1 MNTMSPR
8 VGYITFAVISLI
20 VLCFIKFSGVE
31 TRLEYL
37 CRTYAPTDQSCGR
50 W

>member
-1 MNTMSPR
+1 MNAMSSR
-8 VGYITFAVISLI
+8 VSYITIAVISFI
-20 VLCFIKFSGVE
+20 VLCFIKLSGVE

-37 CRTYAPTDQSCGR
+37 CRTYAPTDNACGK

>member
-1 MNTMSPR
+1 MNTLSSR
-8 VGYITFAVISLI
+8 DSYITIAVISLI
-20 VLCFIKFSGVE
+20 IFSFIKLSGVE

-37 CRTYAPTDQSCGR
+37 CRTYAPTDQSCGK

>member
-1 MNTMSPR
+1 MNAMSSR
-8 VGYITFAVISLI
+8 VSYITIAVISLI
-20 VLCFIKFSGVE
+20 IFSFIKFSGVE

-37 CRTYAPTDQSCGR
+37 CRTYAPSDQSCGR